1 MDGKIYTLLT
11 IYIIYLVIALSMVLS
26 TGAQKVLT
34 ALIFG
39 GVGIFIFLGAFI
51 IWVLNQKQED

>member
-1 MDGKIYTLLT
+1 MDKKIYTLLT
-11 IYIIYLVIALSMVLS
+11 IYIVYLVIALSMVLS

-39 GVGIFIFLGAFI
+39 GAGIVIFLIAFF
-51 IWVLNQKQED
+51 IWMLNRKHEG

>member
-1 MDGKIYTLLT
+1 MDKKIYTLLT

-39 GVGIFIFLGAFI
+39 GAGIVVFLIAFFI
-51 IWVLNQKQED
+51 WMLNRKHEG

>member
-1 MDGKIYTLLT
+1 MDKKIYTLLT
-11 IYIIYLVIALSMVLS
+11 IYIVYLVMALSMVLS

-39 GVGIFIFLGAFI
+39 GAGIVIFLIAFF
-51 IWVLNQKQED
+51 IWMLNRKHEG

>member
-1 MDGKIYTLLT
+1 MDKKIYTLLT

-39 GVGIFIFLGAFI
+39 GTGIVVFLIAFFI
-51 IWVLNQKQED
+51 WMLNRKHEG

>member
-26 TGAQKVLT
+26 TGAQQVLT

-51 IWVLNQKQED
+51 IWVLTQKQED